1 MDKNFE
7 NIYKKIDNLIND
19 LLKLQAKCDNPKRI
33 NDYINTIISNLNEM
47 EAFFKELENLGL
59 IIKFKNNNYCEL
71 ENLGLI
77 FKNNNYC
84 EFCINRR
91 KFTNSKECIN
101 CVHNEDI
108 DCKGILNKFKKI

>member
-59 IIKFKNNNYCEL
+59 IIKFKNNNYCE
-71 ENLGLI
+71 
-77 FKNNNYC
+77 
-84 EFCINRR
+84 FCINRR